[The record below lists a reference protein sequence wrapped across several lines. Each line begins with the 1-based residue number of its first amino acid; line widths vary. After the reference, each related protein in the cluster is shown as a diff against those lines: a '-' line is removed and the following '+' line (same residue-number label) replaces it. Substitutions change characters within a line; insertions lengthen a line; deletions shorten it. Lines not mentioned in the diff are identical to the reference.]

1 MPIFEYRCVECDKD
15 FEVLVFGDQEVSCPT
30 CEGDNIKRLLS
41 VFSHK
46 SDGDS
51 SSSQGSSCSSCGATS
66 CATCGAS

>member
-15 FEVLVFGDQEVSCPT
+15 FEILVFSNQEVSCPT

-51 SSSQGSSCSSCGATS
+51 SSSQGSSCSSCSAAS
-66 CATCGAS
+66 CSTCGGS